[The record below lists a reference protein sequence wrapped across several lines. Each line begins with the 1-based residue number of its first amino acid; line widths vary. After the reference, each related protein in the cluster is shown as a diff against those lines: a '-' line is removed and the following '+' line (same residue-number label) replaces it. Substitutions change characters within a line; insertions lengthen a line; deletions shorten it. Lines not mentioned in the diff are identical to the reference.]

1 MMLSVR
7 LALIHDTYHRRN
19 NTKQRII
26 RCLTTTKQQKY
37 DNKHLLCLRKENWQT
52 RNFPRTIMYLKLTP
66 PPAYFSNLPSHKN
79 LRAFKCTFFQTTSHN
94 PPLFLPPPPPPRIQ
108 PSKPPIPTTTSKS
121 TPPHRTRTR
130 RKFGPNPT
138 LTLGPQPPASHS
150 LWGASGLAKKK

>member
-66 PPAYFSNLPSHKN
+66 PQLTSRISRVTKTYEHSNVPF
-79 LRAFKCTFFQTTSHN
+79 FKRPVTT